1 MTLPPVR
8 FALVGCGENAKKSIV
23 PALLQ
28 CSMASVLV
36 TMDVHLHLAQDLADE
51 TGAERCTD
59 RIEGVLDDDQV
70 EVVIL
75 STPHYLHV
83 DQGVE
88 AAERG
93 KHVLM
98 DKPLAT
104 NVPDAERLIGVC
116 RERGVLLG
124 VLFPMRMTSLYA
136 AAADLVA
143 RGVLGRTTGFACT
156 RLWKKPSSYWSGGY
170 SGRVRTDWRAK
181 KQTSGGGMLMINY
194 SHNLDR
200 LHNLLGLNPQSVYAQ
215 YDTFDTPVQVE
226 DYFSV
231 VVRYAGGAIGSLLG
245 SSATPGGTSHPDR
258 IFGTQGTIELSEP
271 LRYYTAADLPGVGRE
286 TWTEVPCS
294 GQVDQGYLAL
304 IENYARAVRGE
315 QDLIVTGT
323 SALSS
328 LQVIEGAYRSQE
340 EGAPVEL

>member
-1 MTLPPVR
+1 MTLPVR
-8 FALVGCGENAKKSIV
+8 LALVGCGENAKKSIV
-23 PALLQ
+23 PAILQ
-28 CSMASVLV
+28 SPVADVV
-36 TMDVHLHLAQDLADE
+36 ATMDVRLDLAQDLANE
-51 TGAERCTD
+51 TGADLCTD
-59 RIEGVLDDDQV
+59 SLEDVLDDDRV
-70 EVVIL
+70 KAVII

-83 DQGVE
+83 DQGIA

-104 NVPDAERLIGVC
+104 NVPDAGRLIGVC
-116 RERGVLLG
+116 RAQGVHLG

-143 RGVLGRTTGFACT
+143 RGVLGRVTGFTCA
-156 RLWKKPSSYWSGGY
+156 RFWKKPSSYWSGGY

-200 LHNLLGLNPQSVYAQ
+200 LHSLLGLEPQSVYAQ
-215 YDTFDTPVQVE
+215 YDTFDTPVEVE

-245 SSATPGGTSHPDR
+245 SSATPGGGSHPDR

-271 LRYYTAADLPGVGRE
+271 LRYYTTADLPGVERE
-286 TWTEVPCS
+286 AWIEVPCS
-294 GQVDQGYLAL
+294 EKVDQGYLA
-304 IENYARAVRGE
+304 IVENYARAVRGE
-315 QDLIVTGT
+315 QDLIVTGA

-340 EGAPVEL
+340 KGGPIEL

>member
-1 MTLPPVR
+1 MTLPVR

-23 PALLQ
+23 PAILH
-28 CSMASVLV
+28 SPVAVV
-36 TMDVHLHLAQDLADE
+36 VATMDVRLDLAQDLADE
-51 TGAERCTD
+51 TGADLCTD
-59 RIEGVLDDDQV
+59 KLEDVLNNDQV
-70 EVVIL
+70 EAVII

-83 DQGVE
+83 DQGM
-88 AAERG
+88 AAAVRG

-104 NVPDAERLIGVC
+104 NVPDAEHLVRACQEQGI
-116 RERGVLLG
+116 ELG
-124 VLFPMRMTSLYA
+124 VLYPMRMTSLYA
-136 AAADLVA
+136 AAAGLVA
-143 RGVLGRTTGFACT
+143 QGVLGRTTGFTCN
-156 RLWKKPSSYWSGGY
+156 RFWKKPSSYWSGGY

-200 LHNLLGLNPQSVYAQ
+200 LHNLLGLAPQSVYAQ
-215 YDTFDTPVQVE
+215 YDTFDTPVEVE

-231 VVRYAGGAIGSLLG
+231 VVRYEGGAIGSLLG
-245 SSATPGGTSHPDR
+245 SSATPGGTRHPDR

-271 LRYYTAADLPGVGRE
+271 LRYYTTADVPRVERE
-286 TWTEVPCS
+286 AWIEVPCS
-294 GQVDQGYLAL
+294 EHVSQGYLAL
-304 IENYARAVRGE
+304 VENYARAVRGE

-328 LQVIEGAYRSQE
+328 LQVIEGAYRSQQ
-340 EGAPVEL
+340 EGGPIKL

>member
-1 MTLPPVR
+1 MDPFPVR

-23 PALLQ
+23 PAILQ
-28 CSMASVLV
+28 SPVADVV
-36 TMDVHLHLAQDLADE
+36 ATMDVRLDLAQDLAGE
-51 TGAERCTD
+51 TGADLITD
-59 RIEGVLDDDQV
+59 KMEDVLDDDQV
-70 EVVIL
+70 EVVII

-83 DQGVE
+83 DQGVA

-93 KHVLM
+93 KHVLT

-104 NVPDAERLIGVC
+104 NVPDAERLIRIC
-116 RERGVLLG
+116 QKRGLQLG
-124 VLFPMRMTSLYA
+124 VLFPMRMTPLYA

-143 RGVLGRTTGFACT
+143 RGVLGRTTGFTCT
-156 RLWKKPSSYWSGGY
+156 RFWKKPSSYWSGGY

-181 KQTSGGGMLMINY
+181 KQASGGGMLMINY

-200 LHNLLGLNPQSVYAQ
+200 LHNLLGLAPQSVYAQ
-215 YDTFDTPVQVE
+215 YDTYNTPVEVE

-245 SSATPGGTSHPDR
+245 SSATPGGTHHPDR
-258 IFGTQGTIELSEP
+258 IFGTQGTIELSDP
-271 LRYYTAADLPGVGRE
+271 LRYYTAADLPGVERE
-286 TWTEVPCS
+286 SWIEVPCS
-294 GQVDQGYLAL
+294 EQVDQGYLAL
-304 IENYARAVRGE
+304 VENYARAVRGE
-315 QDLIVTGT
+315 HDLIVTGT

-340 EGAPVEL
+340 QGAPVKL